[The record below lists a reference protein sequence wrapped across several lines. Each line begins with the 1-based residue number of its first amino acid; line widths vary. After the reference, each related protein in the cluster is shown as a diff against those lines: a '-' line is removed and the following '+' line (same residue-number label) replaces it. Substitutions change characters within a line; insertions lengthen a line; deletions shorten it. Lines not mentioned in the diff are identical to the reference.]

1 MKALAQT
8 TLLYQVVSFLRWC
21 VSAFVLEFPFH

>member
-8 TLLYQVVSFLRWC
+8 TLLYQAVSFLRWC
-21 VSAFVLEFPFH
+21 VFAFVLEFPFH